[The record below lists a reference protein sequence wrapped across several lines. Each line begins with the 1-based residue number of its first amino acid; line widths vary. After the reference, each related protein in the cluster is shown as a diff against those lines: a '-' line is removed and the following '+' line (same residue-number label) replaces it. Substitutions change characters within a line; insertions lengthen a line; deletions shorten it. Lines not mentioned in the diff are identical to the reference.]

1 MKTKSSKIIIT
12 GFPNAGKSSLVNL
25 LLKKKISIVSSKV
38 QTTKYNIQAVLN
50 YRDCQMVFID
60 TPGIINKTK
69 YYSKQ
74 LSREIFKNIEQVD
87 INLFV
92 FDSTKNL
99 TLLKKKK
106 IKEIISI
113 FKKNYLILSKIDLI
127 KNQYLL
133 EQINKLNSD
142 IFFSETFPISTKK
155 KIGIKSLL
163 EKISKDSPNREWVF
177 KNNKNIVNK
186 DINFIVSE
194 ITREKIFNLLNKEL
208 PYVIKVES
216 SVKNDK
222 KTVVVQQRILVL
234 KDSQK
239 AIIIGKGGGKIKDI
253 GTRSRSDMEKVFNKK
268 VFLDL
273 KVLKKSAL

>member
-12 GFPNAGKSSLVNL
+12 GFPNAGKSSLLNF

-38 QTTKYNIQAVLN
+38 QTTKDNIQAVLN
-50 YRDCQMVFID
+50 YRNCQMVFID

-106 IKEIISI
+106 IKEIIST

-155 KIGIKSLL
+155 KIVIKNLL

-239 AIIIGKGGGKIKDI
+239 AIIIGKGGNKIKDI
-253 GTRSRSDMEKVFNKK
+253 GTRSRSDMEKVFSKK

>member
-106 IKEIISI
+106 IKEIIST

-253 GTRSRSDMEKVFNKK
+253 GTRSRTDMEKVFNKK

>member
-38 QTTKYNIQAVLN
+38 QTTKDNIQAVLN

-106 IKEIISI
+106 IKEIIST

-239 AIIIGKGGGKIKDI
+239 AIIIGKSGAKIKDI

>member
-1 MKTKSSKIIIT
+1 VKTKSSKIIIT

-38 QTTKYNIQAVLN
+38 QTTKDNIQAVLN
-50 YRDCQMVFID
+50 YRNCQMVFID

-106 IKEIISI
+106 IKEIIST

-239 AIIIGKGGGKIKDI
+239 AIIIGKSGAKIKDI

>member
-106 IKEIISI
+106 IKEIIST

-155 KIGIKSLL
+155 KIGIKNLL

>member
-38 QTTKYNIQAVLN
+38 QTTKDNIQAVLN
-50 YRDCQMVFID
+50 YRNCQMVFID

-106 IKEIISI
+106 IKEIIST

-239 AIIIGKGGGKIKDI
+239 AIIIGKGGSKIKDI

>member
-12 GFPNAGKSSLVNL
+12 GFPNAGKSSLVNF

-38 QTTKYNIQAVLN
+38 QTTKDNIQAVLN
-50 YRDCQMVFID
+50 YRNCQMVFID

-106 IKEIISI
+106 IKEIIST

-133 EQINKLNSD
+133 EQINKLNLD

-155 KIGIKSLL
+155 KIGIKNLL
-163 EKISKDSPNREWVF
+163 EKISKGSPHREWVF

-222 KTVVVQQRILVL
+222 KKVVVQQRILVL

>member
-38 QTTKYNIQAVLN
+38 QTTKDNIQAVLN

-99 TLLKKKK
+99 TLLKKKRL
-106 IKEIISI
+106 
-113 FKKNYLILSKIDLI
+113 FLI
-127 KNQYLL
+127 KFWLSHS
-133 EQINKLNSD
+133 QIKL
-142 IFFSETFPISTKK
+142 
-155 KIGIKSLL
+155 
-163 EKISKDSPNREWVF
+163 
-177 KNNKNIVNK
+177 
-186 DINFIVSE
+186 
-194 ITREKIFNLLNKEL
+194 
-208 PYVIKVES
+208 
-216 SVKNDK
+216 
-222 KTVVVQQRILVL
+222 
-234 KDSQK
+234 
-239 AIIIGKGGGKIKDI
+239 
-253 GTRSRSDMEKVFNKK
+253 
-268 VFLDL
+268 
-273 KVLKKSAL
+273 LKKCKRG